1 MLGAI
6 GLYDADRDES
16 SRARLKDVSLPT
28 MTRERQRMVKAF
40 CAMTVAIVVSAA
52 LAACSTTPEAVA
64 VTDATVQPAPATT
77 APPPSTTGATP
88 PATSV
93 PPANDAATRRNPVVA
108 GRASRVFIMAGVG
121 PNCEPLGDPQIS
133 IIDQPKKGSVALK
146 PGQLTSIEASA
157 HGTCIG
163 QKAMGTGI
171 YYTAREGET
180 GRDAFT
186 IEARLS
192 TGEMARRA
200 FDIEIIQ

>member
-1 MLGAI
+1 
-6 GLYDADRDES
+6 
-16 SRARLKDVSLPT
+16 
-28 MTRERQRMVKAF
+28 MVK
-40 CAMTVAIVVSAA
+40 TVCA
-52 LAACSTTPEAVA
+52 LAIALATSAGLSACSSAPEAVS
-64 VTDATVQPAPATT
+64 VTDAAALPPPAATASTT
-77 APPPSTTGATP
+77 AGPPT
-88 PATSV
+88 TSV

-121 PNCEPLGDPQIS
+121 PSCEALGDPQIS
-133 IIDQPKKGSVALK
+133 IIDPPKKGAVSLK

-200 FDIEIIQ
+200 FDIEITE